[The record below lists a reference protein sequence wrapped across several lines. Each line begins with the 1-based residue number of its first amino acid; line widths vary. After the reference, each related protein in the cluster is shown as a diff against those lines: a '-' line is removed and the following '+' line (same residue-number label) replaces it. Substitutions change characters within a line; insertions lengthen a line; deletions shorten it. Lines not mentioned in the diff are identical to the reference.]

1 MIEIVWSVNIM
12 VAILIGGVGWV
23 LYYIFTYDQKYTSW
37 YQMAEKDLVNFLK
50 KIEQLNKISELIK
63 KNPVKKKELSDCKN
77 HEEVICLTSK
87 WGFEIGKRWGE
98 Y

>member
-1 MIEIVWSVNIM
+1 
-12 VAILIGGVGWV
+12 
-23 LYYIFTYDQKYTSW
+23 
-37 YQMAEKDLVNFLK
+37 MAERDLNNFLK

-63 KNPVKKKELSDCKN
+63 KDPVKKKKLSDCTN
-77 HEEVICLTSK
+77 HDEVILLTSK

>member
-1 MIEIVWSVNIM
+1 
-12 VAILIGGVGWV
+12 
-23 LYYIFTYDQKYTSW
+23 
-37 YQMAEKDLVNFLK
+37 MAEKDLNNFLK

-63 KNPVKKKELSDCKN
+63 KNPDKKKELSNCAN
-77 HEEVICLTSK
+77 HDEVILLTSK